1 MLEASLT
8 YDTKLREISAWRPDA
23 AEHFREAAELADR
36 HFRLGAVEISV
47 YVELQKQYLDAVES
61 LLDRK
66 KDALEA
72 AQNLELLAGLTLPLV
87 NATEDKP

>member
-1 MLEASLT
+1 M
-8 YDTKLREISAWRPDA
+8 
-23 AEHFREAAELADR
+23 ADR

-61 LLDRK
+61 LLDTK

-72 AQNLELLAGLTLPLV
+72 AQNLELLSGLRLPLV
-87 NATEDKP
+87 NTTEDKP